1 MPEVLLA
8 GFQLAGVG
16 MCTVFSFLTL
26 LVLVTSLMSSILVR
40 WVPEQAGSDQ
50 ARLPGDKIDTRRLQ
64 AIAIAV
70 QKYRQSHR
78 R

>member
-16 MCTVFSFLTL
+16 MGTVFSFLTL

-40 WVPEQAGSDQ
+40 WVPEQ